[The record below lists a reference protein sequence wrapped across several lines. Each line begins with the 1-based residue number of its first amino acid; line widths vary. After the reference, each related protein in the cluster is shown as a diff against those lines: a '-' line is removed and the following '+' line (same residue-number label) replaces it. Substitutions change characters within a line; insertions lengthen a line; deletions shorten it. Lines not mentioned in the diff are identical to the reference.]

1 MLAFCHCDDPLVR
14 TYESSDAK
22 MHSTSTRRPLD
33 RINLRTSERSTA
45 SKFDVTG
52 ARQYERLGVRI
63 DGKIYM
69 SVLTVAGQKGGSG
82 KSTLVR
88 NLAIHFALEAYKVGI
103 VDADLIQ
110 QHSSEF
116 FADRRREAG
125 REVWT
130 GREDIPGL
138 SVKVWDR
145 SSPDIPEASIVIAPQ
160 ADQDSIGE
168 IIQALAEST
177 DVVMCDLQGS
187 ASVAML
193 HAIHYADLVLIPVQP
208 SNDDLKSCHSTA
220 RHVVQAGRSARR
232 DIPYRIVISRAS
244 TGFRPEV
251 EKVVEEALEIAKLPR
266 LKTPVFERTAFKRA
280 SFSRIAPIFEDPN
293 GGAAINLK
301 AVYAEVRD
309 TLAEIVKAARENG

>member
-1 MLAFCHCDDPLVR
+1 
-14 TYESSDAK
+14 
-22 MHSTSTRRPLD
+22 
-33 RINLRTSERSTA
+33 
-45 SKFDVTG
+45 
-52 ARQYERLGVRI
+52 
-63 DGKIYM
+63 M

-88 NLAIHFALEAYKVGI
+88 NLAIHFALDSYTVGI

-116 FADRRREAG
+116 FADRLREGG
-125 REVWT
+125 REIWS
-130 GREDIPGL
+130 GRKDIPGL
-138 SVKVWDR
+138 QIEVWDR
-145 SSPDIPEASIVIAPQ
+145 SSPEVPKADIILAPQ

-168 IIQALAEST
+168 IIQSLTEKV
-177 DVVMCDLQGS
+177 DVVICDLQGS

-220 RHVVQAGRSARR
+220 RHVVQAGKSARR
-232 DIPYRIVISRAS
+232 TIPYRIVISRAS

-251 EKVVEEALEIAKLPR
+251 EKIVEQALENARLPR
-266 LKTPVFERTAFKRA
+266 LRTPVFERTAFKRA
-280 SFSRIAPIFEDPN
+280 SFSRIAPIFEEPG
-293 GGAAINLK
+293 GGAASNIK

-309 TLAEIVKAARENG
+309 TLAEIVAAAKEVA

>member
-1 MLAFCHCDDPLVR
+1 
-14 TYESSDAK
+14 
-22 MHSTSTRRPLD
+22 
-33 RINLRTSERSTA
+33 
-45 SKFDVTG
+45 
-52 ARQYERLGVRI
+52 
-63 DGKIYM
+63 M

-88 NLAIHFALEAYKVGI
+88 NLAIHFALDAYKVGI

-116 FADRRREAG
+116 FADRRKEAG
-125 REVWT
+125 REIWT
-130 GREDIPGL
+130 GREDIPGV

-145 SSPDIPEASIVIAPQ
+145 SSPDVPNASIVVAPQ

-168 IIQALAEST
+168 IIQALAEVV
-177 DVVMCDLQGS
+177 DVVLCDLQGS

-220 RHVVQAGRSARR
+220 RHVVQAGKSARR

-251 EKVVEEALEIAKLPR
+251 EKVVEAALENAGIPKLI
-266 LKTPVFERTAFKRA
+266 TPVFERTAFKRA
-280 SFSRIAPIFEDPN
+280 SFSRVAPIFEEPN
-293 GGAAINLK
+293 GGAAENMK
-301 AVYAEVRD
+301 AVYAEVKR
-309 TLAEIVKAARENG
+309 TLVETVTKAREVG